1 MTQPM
6 PPVQPMPP
14 MPPRPA
20 PWACHEG
27 AVNLL
32 GLSLGWAAQR
42 SGARIAL
49 AESCTGG
56 LASSWLTRI
65 AGSSQWFEGGVVS
78 YSNAVKMHQL
88 RVPAAF
94 LQAHGA
100 VSEPVA
106 RAMAEGLGQLAGPL
120 ANGLSLNAPFSSG
133 PLLTA
138 AITGVAGP
146 TGGSKEK
153 PVGLVWF
160 AWAEFDRQQPQGLP
174 RQTWSSCQRF
184 AGGREAIQQQA
195 AWYALAGLLGHLH
208 ARPATP

>member
-1 MTQPM
+1 MTR
-6 PPVQPMPP
+6 P

-20 PWACHEG
+20 PWAFHEG

-88 RVPAAF
+88 QVPSGF
-94 LQAHGA
+94 LETHGA

-106 RAMAEGLGQLAGPL
+106 LAMAEGLGQLAGPL
-120 ANGLSLNAPFSSG
+120 AKGLSFNASFPSG
-133 PLLTA
+133 PFLTA

-160 AWAEFDRQQPQGLP
+160 AWAEFDRRDPQGLP

-184 AGGREAIQQQA
+184 AGDRKAIQQQA
-195 AWYALAGLLGHLH
+195 AWYALAGLLGHLL

>member
-1 MTQPM
+1 M
-6 PPVQPMPP
+6 
-14 MPPRPA
+14 
-20 PWACHEG
+20 
-27 AVNLL
+27 NLL

-42 SGARIAL
+42 SGARIAF

-120 ANGLSLNAPFSSG
+120 ANGLSFNAPFSSG

-195 AWYALAGLLGHLH
+195 AWYALAGLLGHFL